1 MPMSIIKLS
10 NALQNHESQ
19 SYTEV
24 SLSHTTRF
32 LQLSR
37 LLKEFEIMWRD
48 SVFQQ
53 PSPQWAE
60 HYPELHEQ
68 LLALNDE
75 ALNKLETSASELH
88 EFISERLPG
97 YSELLGAIQLP
108 RQNQTLNPPK
118 FADVGI
124 PGRKWQQ
131 ITAFLSP
138 FLQGHPSEEKQL
150 TGHPSEEL
158 PPLNSELVDWC
169 AGKSHL
175 GRTAAL
181 ITGNKLNAIEHDETL
196 CRDGKLLAD
205 KMGVQANF
213 DCADVLH
220 RGFTFNNNQQ
230 VLALHAC
237 GDLHRKLLKEW
248 KHSNSSKLILAPCCY
263 EKWLKGAYKPLSQLA
278 KDNNLHLSTDQV
290 KLAMQETVTA
300 SMREQALMH
309 KLQTVRLAFDIL
321 QRDIR
326 GIDEYLPTPSLP
338 LSAANLS
345 VTEIFSFLANKKG
358 LKLPELINTR
368 DYTDKAQIRYHQLRR
383 LQLAA
388 QGFRR
393 PLELWLVS
401 DLALYLEEE
410 MSNDIQVTLLEF
422 CSRTL
427 SPRNIQLTATRF

>member
-1 MPMSIIKLS
+1 M
-10 NALQNHESQ
+10 
-19 SYTEV
+19 

-37 LLKEFEIMWRD
+37 SLTEFEILWRD

-53 PSPQWAE
+53 PSPQWTE
-60 HYPELHEQ
+60 HYPDLHEQ
-68 LLALNDE
+68 LLALNDDE
-75 ALNKLETSASELH
+75 LNKLETSASALH
-88 EFISERLPG
+88 GFISERLPG
-97 YSELLGAIQLP
+97 YSELLEAIQLP
-108 RQNQTLNPPK
+108 RQIQTITPPK

-138 FLQGHPSEEKQL
+138 FLQGHPSQESFPTRTPIAKYTIEQL
-150 TGHPSEEL
+150 TGHPSEEINFSA
-158 PPLNSELVDWC
+158 PELVDWC

-181 ITGNKLNAIEHDETL
+181 ITGNKLHAIERDEAL
-196 CRDGKLLAD
+196 CQGGKLLAD
-205 KMGVQANF
+205 KMGVLANF
-213 DCADVLH
+213 DCADVLLKD
-220 RGFTFNNNQQ
+220 FFFNNKQQ

-237 GDLHRKLLKEW
+237 GDLHRKLLKDW
-248 KHSNSSKLILAPCCY
+248 KHSASSKLILAPCCY
-263 EKWLKGAYKPLSQLA
+263 EKWLKGAYRPLSKLA
-278 KDNNLHLSTDQV
+278 KDNNLSLSTEQV

-300 SMREQALMH
+300 SMREQTLMH

-321 QRDIR
+321 QREIR

-338 LSAANLS
+338 LSAANKP
-345 VTEIFSFLANKKG
+345 VTELFSFLANKKG
-358 LKLPELINTR
+358 LKLPELINTT
-368 DYTDKAQIRYHQLRR
+368 DYTDKARIRYQQIRR

-410 MSNDIQVTLLEF
+410 VSNDIQVTLQEF
-422 CSRTL
+422 CSRAL
-427 SPRNIQLTATRF
+427 SPRNIQLTAARF

>member
-1 MPMSIIKLS
+1 M
-10 NALQNHESQ
+10 
-19 SYTEV
+19 

-37 LLKEFEIMWRD
+37 LLKEFEILWRD

-138 FLQGHPSEEKQL
+138 LLQGHPSQQLQEQLHRHPSQL
-150 TGHPSEEL
+150 TGHPSEVIR
-158 PPLNSELVDWC
+158 PLDSELVDWC

-181 ITGNKLNAIEHDETL
+181 ITGNKLNAIERDKTL
-196 CRDGKLLAD
+196 CKDGKLLAD

-213 DCADVLH
+213 DCADVLNQ
-220 RGFTFNNNQQ
+220 GFTFNNKQQ

-237 GDLHRKLLKEW
+237 GDLHRKLLKDW
-248 KHSNSSKLILAPCCY
+248 KHSASSKLILAPCCY
-263 EKWLKGAYKPLSQLA
+263 EKWLQGAYQPLSELA

-290 KLAMQETVTA
+290 KLAIQETVTA

-338 LSAANLS
+338 LSAANWS
-345 VTEIFSFLANKKG
+345 VTEIFSFMANKKG
-358 LKLPELINTR
+358 LKLPELINITA
-368 DYTDKAQIRYHQLRR
+368 YIDKARIRYQQIRR

-410 MSNDIQVTLLEF
+410 VSDDILVTLQEF
-422 CSRTL
+422 CPRTL
-427 SPRNIQLTATRF
+427 SPRNIQLTASRL